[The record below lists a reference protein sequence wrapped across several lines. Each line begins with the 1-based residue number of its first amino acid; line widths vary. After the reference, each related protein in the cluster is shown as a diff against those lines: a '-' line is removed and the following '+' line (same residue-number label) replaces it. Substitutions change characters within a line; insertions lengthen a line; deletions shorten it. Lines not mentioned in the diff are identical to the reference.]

1 MTEAASPPKAEAEK
15 RSATAALGRVPECRR
30 HVTLSSRSR
39 REIGVNNAR
48 TGARVPKVRR
58 SWRPRPLGDA
68 ATSVPE
74 RVPVCRCHVTPAA
87 ETEETSPHQRP
98 DGCPRVDGTSPP
110 PAETEESFE
119 QTRSQTPC
127 PSADLTSPPPAET
140 EEDSATSTP
149 GRVRLPTSRH
159 PLQPKPKK
167 TPQHRRPNGARLPM
181 EHHPLQPKPKKTPQ
195 HRRPNGARLPK
206 EHRPLQPK
214 PERTPN
220 NPRPCW
226 CSFVDE
232 TSHPS
237 AETEERF
244 ATSTPERA
252 RLSTRRHP
260 LRPKPEGAPQHRRE
274 SGARSPPYV
283 PPTAAEATTNLTHN
297 NSRTGARST

>member
-1 MTEAASPPKAEAEK
+1 M
-15 RSATAALGRVPECRR
+15 
-30 HVTLSSRSR
+30 
-39 REIGVNNAR
+39 
-48 TGARVPKVRR
+48 PKVRR

-167 TPQHRRPNGARLPM
+167 TPQHRRPNGARLP
-181 EHHPLQPKPKKTPQ
+181 
-195 HRRPNGARLPK
+195 K

-226 CSFVDE
+226 CSFVDETSHPSAETEERFATSTPERCSFVDE